1 MRLTKPGEMRLA
13 HPELDALLRATVEA
27 MGYELVGVE
36 LVQPGSG
43 TAVLRI
49 LIDHV
54 DGITLGDCEAVSRQ
68 ISGLLDVEDPISGH
82 YDLEVSSPGL
92 DRPLFTGEQLQRF
105 TGERA
110 RVRLDAKLDGRRRF
124 DGVLR
129 GVDAGRL
136 YIEADGEVFALP
148 LEMIDSARLVPEF

>member
-1 MRLTKPGEMRLA
+1 MPLTKHGEMRLA
-13 HPELDALLRATVEA
+13 HPELTALLQGTVEPL
-27 MGYELVGVE
+27 GYELAGVQ
-36 LVQPGSG
+36 LAQPDRGA
-43 TAVLRI
+43 AVLRVF
-49 LIDHV
+49 IDKA
-54 DGITLGDCEAVSRQ
+54 DGITLEDCEAVSRQ

-92 DRPLFTGEQLQRF
+92 DRPLFTAEQLQRF

-110 RVRLDAKLDGRRRF
+110 RVRLDAKLDERRRF

-136 YIEADGEVFALP
+136 HIEVEGNVYALP